1 MDEPHQTSEVY
12 IGIMQGKDMRLPF
25 FRRSKDEAGAVRINK
40 SNIQGDVIVDGVDAG
55 NGEVGLD
62 VVGSIVRG
70 NITVNYN
77 GGSEALERK
86 MEEVLEALSK
96 NLDTTDSTGNAPIR
110 NDVREAREAVQLKPE
125 VPSAIES
132 MRSLSRILKE
142 SGYYDESHQL
152 ELDIAHLMMETD
164 DVRTQI
170 RGMVHL
176 SETDMKNINWY
187 DQLRQALRL
196 ATELESRE
204 DITLVTNAMFRCKRF
219 GRQIEGTDRL
229 LDDILVKISR
239 MTPEEFLQAYPHYY
253 PDMSGLDLWTI
264 LTHIKFSHR
273 WRESHYR
280 YDAKKLFL
288 LFRKTHKG
296 KYTRKDIRSAKLRVL
311 YPKTNM
317 ILDTPGVILE
327 ICVGLMTLGQ
337 VSTDWTYSRWKAW
350 TVSVLIV
357 AGIWYW

>member
-110 NDVREAREAVQLKPE
+110 NDVQEAQEAVQLKPE

-132 MRSLSRILKE
+132 MRRLSRILKE

-152 ELDIAHLMMETD
+152 ELDIAHVMMETD

-176 SETDMKNINWY
+176 SRKERNNIDWF

-196 ATELESRE
+196 ATELESQE
-204 DITLVTNAMFRCKRF
+204 HIKLVTNALFSCKQY
-219 GRQIEGTDRL
+219 GKKIESADRL

-239 MTPEEFLQAYPHYY
+239 MTPEEYLQAYPHYF
-253 PDMSGLDLWTI
+253 PNIGGLDLYAV
-264 LTHIKFSHR
+264 LVYMMFSDYWKQSYNKYYTR
-273 WRESHYR
+273 R
-280 YDAKKLFL
+280 LFS

-296 KYTRKDIRSAKLRVL
+296 KYNRKHIRSAKLRVL
-311 YPKTNM
+311 YPKPT
-317 ILDTPGVILE
+317 
-327 ICVGLMTLGQ
+327 
-337 VSTDWTYSRWKAW
+337 
-350 TVSVLIV
+350 
-357 AGIWYW
+357 

>member
-1 MDEPHQTSEVY
+1 
-12 IGIMQGKDMRLPF
+12 MRLPF

-40 SNIQGDVIVDGVDAG
+40 SNIQGNVIVDGIGGG
-55 NGEVGLD
+55 NAEVGLD

-110 NDVREAREAVQLKPE
+110 NDVREAQEAVQLKPE

-132 MRSLSRILKE
+132 MERLSRNSKE

-176 SETDMKNINWY
+176 SEKNYKNMNWF

-204 DITLVTNAMFRCKRF
+204 DIKLVTNALFNCKQN
-219 GRQIEGTDRL
+219 GKTIESADRL

-239 MTPEEFLQAYPHYY
+239 MTPEEYLQAYPHYY
-253 PDMSGLDLWTI
+253 SDIGGLNLWAV
-264 LTHIKFSHR
+264 LDYMMFSDYWKQSYNKYYTR
-273 WRESHYR
+273 R
-280 YDAKKLFL
+280 LFS

-296 KYTRKDIRSAKLRVL
+296 KYNRKEIRSVKMTVL
-311 YPKTNM
+311 YPKTSMFLN
-317 ILDTPGVILE
+317 TPGTVF
-327 ICVGLMTLGQ
+327 
-337 VSTDWTYSRWKAW
+337 SYWYSF
-350 TVSVLIV
+350 
-357 AGIWYW
+357 